1 MAQTNEVVRLLSRV
15 HPSLEIESVPL
26 STRGDRNKSAPLLS
40 MERGMFVK
48 EIEFAL
54 LNGEIDIAVH
64 SAKDMPAITPPG
76 LVVAAFTEREDPRD
90 VLVNR
95 WNAPLSELPEGAR
108 LGTSSPRRAAQLKAA
123 RPDLEILPIRGNVD
137 TRLSKAN
144 SDDYDGAVLAAAGII
159 RLGRKDE
166 ISAYLSPQECV
177 PDVGQGALAVQ
188 VRESDGE
195 LLQCVKAIDHA
206 PTSAAVRAERAFI
219 EMIGGGCTLPTAAYA
234 ELHHDGLHIMAMV
247 ADTRRQRNLSRI
259 GSTRRR
265 CPHDGGQGN
274 SVRANGQ
281 GRGADTGGGAMSEG
295 IVRLVGAGPGD
306 PELITVKGL
315 RLIQSADAVVYD
327 RLVDKRLLRHARSDA
342 ELIDVGKIPGKRV
355 NRQEDINTLLVELGK
370 AGKHVV
376 RLKGGDPF
384 VFGRGG
390 EEAEALAEAGVP
402 FEIVPGITSAIAA
415 PAYAGIPITHR
426 KVASSFT
433 VVTGSED
440 PTKPDTSVDWE
451 TLAKSSDTLAILMGQ
466 SNLRVIA
473 DALIRYGRAPET
485 PVALVQWGTEPY
497 QRTLVA
503 TLADVADKA
512 TAAGIGAPAVT
523 VVGDVVRL
531 R

>member
-1 MAQTNEVVRLLSRV
+1 MS
-15 HPSLEIESVPL
+15 I
-26 STRGDRNKSAPLLS
+26 
-40 MERGMFVK
+40 
-48 EIEFAL
+48 
-54 LNGEIDIAVH
+54 
-64 SAKDMPAITPPG
+64 
-76 LVVAAFTEREDPRD
+76 
-90 VLVNR
+90 
-95 WNAPLSELPEGAR
+95 
-108 LGTSSPRRAAQLKAA
+108 GT
-123 RPDLEILPIRGNVD
+123 
-137 TRLSKAN
+137 
-144 SDDYDGAVLAAAGII
+144 
-159 RLGRKDE
+159 
-166 ISAYLSPQECV
+166 
-177 PDVGQGALAVQ
+177 
-188 VRESDGE
+188 
-195 LLQCVKAIDHA
+195 
-206 PTSAAVRAERAFI
+206 
-219 EMIGGGCTLPTAAYA
+219 
-234 ELHHDGLHIMAMV
+234 
-247 ADTRRQRNLSRI
+247 
-259 GSTRRR
+259 
-265 CPHDGGQGN
+265 
-274 SVRANGQ
+274 
-281 GRGADTGGGAMSEG
+281 
-295 IVRLVGAGPGD
+295 VRLVGAGPGD

-315 RLIQSADAVVYD
+315 RLIQSADAIVYD

-342 ELIDVGKIPGKRV
+342 ELIDVGKIPGKRI

-370 AGKHVV
+370 AGKQVV

-497 QRTLVA
+497 QRTLVG
-503 TLADVADKA
+503 TLEDIADKA
-512 TAAGIGAPAVT
+512 VAAGIGAPAVT

-531 R
+531 RETIQWLDNRPLFGKRVLVTRTRTQASALSDRLTQLGAQPIELPTIEIQPLDDYAELDRALNIASGYDWLVFSSANAVDIVFDRMRALGLDARTLHGARIASIGPATRRRLRERGVIADFMPSSFVAESVVAELAEQGVEGKRVLLPQAEIARDVLRQGLAELGAVVDAISVYRTVTPPNTTERLQDILTEGMDIATFTSSSTVTNLVNLLDGNTSALKDATIACIGPITAKRALELGLKVDIVAAEHTIAGLIEAVEAHFKEAAPNE

>member
-1 MAQTNEVVRLLSRV
+1 
-15 HPSLEIESVPL
+15 
-26 STRGDRNKSAPLLS
+26 
-40 MERGMFVK
+40 
-48 EIEFAL
+48 
-54 LNGEIDIAVH
+54 
-64 SAKDMPAITPPG
+64 
-76 LVVAAFTEREDPRD
+76 
-90 VLVNR
+90 
-95 WNAPLSELPEGAR
+95 
-108 LGTSSPRRAAQLKAA
+108 
-123 RPDLEILPIRGNVD
+123 
-137 TRLSKAN
+137 
-144 SDDYDGAVLAAAGII
+144 
-159 RLGRKDE
+159 
-166 ISAYLSPQECV
+166 
-177 PDVGQGALAVQ
+177 
-188 VRESDGE
+188 
-195 LLQCVKAIDHA
+195 
-206 PTSAAVRAERAFI
+206 
-219 EMIGGGCTLPTAAYA
+219 
-234 ELHHDGLHIMAMV
+234 
-247 ADTRRQRNLSRI
+247 
-259 GSTRRR
+259 
-265 CPHDGGQGN
+265 
-274 SVRANGQ
+274 
-281 GRGADTGGGAMSEG
+281 MSEG

-370 AGKHVV
+370 AGKQVV

-402 FEIVPGITSAIAA
+402 FEIIPGITSAIAA
-415 PAYAGIPITHR
+415 PAYAGIPLTHR

-451 TLAKSSDTLAILMGQ
+451 TLAKSIDTLAVLMGQ

-473 DALIRYGRAPET
+473 DALICYGRAPET
-485 PVALVQWGTEPY
+485 PVALVQWGTEPH

-531 R
+531 RDAIRWFDNRPLFGKRVLVTRTRTQASALSDRLTQLGAQPIELPTIEIQPLDDYAELDRALKNVNGYDWAVFSSANAVDIVFDRLDALELDARAMYGVQVAAIGPATRRRLRERGVIADFMPSSFVAESVVAELAEQGVEGKRVLLPQAEIARDVLRQGLTKLGAAVDAIAVYRTVTPPNTTERLQDILTEGMDIATFTSSSTVTNLVNLLDGNTSALKDATIACIGPITAKRALELGLKVDIVAAEHTIAGLIEAVEAHFKEAAPNE